1 MRQTARDRDAA
12 EEMRI
17 RRRSKADDM
26 VYDEQKRGNRQIFII
41 TYFFV
46 ALFLGMMVYITVFML
61 RDSADIINNS
71 YNKRQEVLAK
81 KVKRGK
87 ILSADGKVL
96 AKTITDK
103 K

>member
-12 EEMRI
+12 EEMRS

-46 ALFLGMMVYITVFML
+46 A
-61 RDSADIINNS
+61 
-71 YNKRQEVLAK
+71 
-81 KVKRGK
+81 
-87 ILSADGKVL
+87 
-96 AKTITDK
+96 
-103 K
+103 

>member
-12 EEMRI
+12 EEMRS

-46 ALFLGMMVYITVFML
+46 ALFLGIYNCIYGQGQCG
-61 RDSADIINNS
+61 
-71 YNKRQEVLAK
+71 YNKQFV
-81 KVKRGK
+81 
-87 ILSADGKVL
+87 
-96 AKTITDK
+96 
-103 K
+103 

>member
-12 EEMRI
+12 EEMRS

-46 ALFLGMMVYITVFML
+46 ALFLGMMVYITVFMV

-71 YNKRQEVLAK
+71 YKHGSNTWSDESHTIMREA
-81 KVKRGK
+81 RGF
-87 ILSADGKVL
+87 LGNR
-96 AKTITDK
+96 
-103 K
+103 